1 MSVKTSEEL
10 MALLDALGVAYVATT
25 HRPFFTVEDGRD
37 FKASMPGGHSKNLFL
52 KDKKGALYL
61 VSALDES
68 VIDLNALSKVLG
80 AARFSFGSG
89 ALMQEKLGVTPGA
102 VTAFALINDPAH
114 YVRFVLDNGFFA
126 HETIYFHPLRND
138 ATIGVSPAGLMRFL
152 EALGVA
158 PLRVAFAPGAAPRL
172 IDPAA

>member
-10 MALLDALGVAYVATT
+10 MALLDALGVAYVATA

-89 ALMQEKLGVTPGA
+89 ALCRKNWA
-102 VTAFALINDPAH
+102 SRRA
-114 YVRFVLDNGFFA
+114 R
-126 HETIYFHPLRND
+126 
-138 ATIGVSPAGLMRFL
+138 
-152 EALGVA
+152 
-158 PLRVAFAPGAAPRL
+158 
-172 IDPAA
+172 